1 MVHASLAHV
10 NGGQLFIR
18 YQRYA
23 KCQGHSS
30 SVVQVDFS
38 MDGAVLQSVCNAYEV

>member
-1 MVHASLAHV
+1 MAYASLARV
-10 NGGQLFIR
+10 NGGHLFR

-38 MDGAVLQSVCNAYEV
+38 VDGAVLQSVCNAYEV